1 MINISSSGLILP
13 MATAGEKVDIIAY
26 MKLVDAKVVA
36 CLPVTD
42 LERAKDFYQKKLGL
56 KFVKTEIPDS
66 LTFEAGGGCQIF
78 LYKRGATK
86 ADHTAIS
93 FEVDDVLEAVNDLK
107 SKGVVFETYD
117 MTVEGTGEGIKTDEN
132 NIAHFGET
140 QAAWFKDSE
149 GNLLNVGNG

>member
-1 MINISSSGLILP
+1 MR
-13 MATAGEKVDIIAY
+13 
-26 MKLVDAKVVA
+26 LVDAKVVV
-36 CLPVTD
+36 CLPAINLD
-42 LERAKDFYQKKLGL
+42 RAKEFYESKLGL
-56 KFVKTEIPDS
+56 KFVETEIPDS

-78 LYKRGATK
+78 LYKRGVTK

-93 FEVDDVLEAVNDLK
+93 FEVDDVLGTVKDLK

-140 QAAWFKDSE
+140 HTAWFKDSE
-149 GNLLNVGNG
+149 GNILNVGNG

>member
-1 MINISSSGLILP
+1 
-13 MATAGEKVDIIAY
+13 

-36 CLPVTD
+36 CLPAVD
-42 LERAKDFYQKKLGL
+42 LERAKEFYQNKLGL
-56 KFVKTEIPDS
+56 KFVETGISDS
-66 LTFEAGGGCQIF
+66 LAFEANGGCQIF
-78 LYKRGATK
+78 LYKRSTTK

-93 FEVDDVLEAVNDLK
+93 FEVDDVLSTVKDLK
-107 SKGVVFETYD
+107 SRGVSFETYD

-149 GNLLNVGNG
+149 GNILNVGNG